1 MYVVVCVN
9 EQRKARRSEVHWPV
23 SVWHPTA
30 ARFFNG
36 SSVNISSGGALV
48 ELPMKAPIREGQ
60 DIEVNFP
67 RKETLTK
74 EKGSSARIK
83 TARVVRVDRGNT
95 IQSANIKVALN
106 FCTNE
111 ELAQAL

>member
-1 MYVVVCVN
+1 MVCVN
-9 EQRKARRSEVHWPV
+9 EQRQAKRADVNWPV

-36 SSVNISSGGALV
+36 SSVNVSSGGALV

-60 DIEVNFP
+60 DIEINFP
-67 RKETLTK
+67 RKQTLTE

-83 TARVVRVDRGNT
+83 TARVVRIDRGDT
-95 IQSANIKVALN
+95 LHSANIKVALN
-106 FCTNE
+106 FSQSK
-111 ELAQAL
+111 ELAEVF